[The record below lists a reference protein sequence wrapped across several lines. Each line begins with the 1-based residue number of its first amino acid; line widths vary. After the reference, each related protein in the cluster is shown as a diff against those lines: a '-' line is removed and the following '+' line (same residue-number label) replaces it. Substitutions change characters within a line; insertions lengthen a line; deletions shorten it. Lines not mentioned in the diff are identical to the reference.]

1 MKKLFLIL
9 FTGLLLQAS
18 SIDEMMVDSSTS
30 TREFKSYVFKTLESF
45 ADVSEQQA
53 DINLKQLAFSSN
65 QAEINTT
72 TDLRIKNLSS
82 ELSDIKYRIMSL
94 SQTSDR
100 SKLDYIQQKVNQ
112 LDDKI
117 WRLENSQKQL
127 EDKIKTLERRIKWK
141 DYY

>member
-18 SIDEMMVDSSTS
+18 SIDDMLQDTPASTK
-30 TREFKSYVFKTLESF
+30 EFKSYIFKTLESF

-82 ELSDIKYRIMSL
+82 DLSDIKYRVMSL

-100 SKLDYIQQKVNQ
+100 SKLDYIQQKINQ

-117 WRLENSQKQL
+117 WRIENSQKQL
-127 EDKIKTLERRIKWK
+127 EDKIRTLERRVK
-141 DYY
+141 